1 MKKTILSIAAAML
14 FHFSAYAVQAYNL
27 PIAFT
32 QTDGTTVTVVGHGD
46 ENIHYYTTADGVLL
60 VHEADA
66 YYIAGT
72 NDNGELVSTG
82 ILAHNDG
89 ERSAEEKRAIGR
101 QDAQKFYASF
111 STIMARHNAV
121 AKAAANVD
129 FIAHNGKVKTLVIL
143 AQFSDEKFT
152 INEPYKAFQQ
162 YLNAEEAM
170 VDYGNK
176 DTSNYGSVAKY
187 FADMSAGNFTPS
199 FDLYGP
205 VTLDKP
211 LKSYGE
217 GNDNMPLLVG
227 DVCKA
232 AKSQLNVNFADYDS
246 DGDGAVDLIYII
258 YAGYAES
265 WSGNPTDCIWPK
277 SGTVSIDATFDGKT
291 ICRYGVNNELNGRKG
306 QQVGM
311 INGIGLFCHEFSHC
325 MGMPDFYA
333 TTAAT
338 TECQTAE
345 NQSMD
350 WWSLMDLGEYVNNG
364 YRPTAYTAWERE
376 HFGWLSITDLDASA
390 NGVELK
396 PIDNGGKAYRI
407 RNNEDKSGNEYIII
421 ENIQKDGWNKS
432 LPGHGMIAYHVEYDP
447 QVFTS
452 KVNTVNNTL
461 GHPRMAMI
469 PADGLLMKT
478 TNAKYA
484 NEQNVSS
491 LHMEQVKGDP
501 FPGTSDVKE
510 LTAAQNLP
518 NFAWYAGTKEISQS
532 FANISEDEETGIV
545 TFDFNTPFTG
555 ISGIAADKSAGGN
568 IYTIGGVSVGKDAQ
582 HLNNGVY
589 IMNDKKF
596 VVKK

>member
-27 PIAFT
+27 PIEFM
-32 QTDGTTVTVVGHGD
+32 QKDGTTITVIGHGD
-46 ENIHYYTTADGVLL
+46 ENVHYYTTADGVLL
-60 VHEADA
+60 FHEGNT
-66 YYIAGT
+66 YYVAGVSE
-72 NDNGELVSTG
+72 NGTIVSTG
-82 ILAHNDG
+82 ILAHDADKRNT
-89 ERSAEEKRAIGR
+89 EEKRAIEH
-101 QDAQKFYASF
+101 QDVQKFYASCR
-111 STIMARHNAV
+111 SAMAKH
-121 AKAAANVD
+121 AASKTGSNVD
-129 FIAHNGKVKTLVIL
+129 FIAHNGKVKTLVVL

-152 INEPYKAFQQ
+152 VNEPYKAFQQ
-162 YLNAEEAM
+162 YLNASGEMA
-170 VDYGNK
+170 DYGNS
-176 DTSNYGSVAKY
+176 DTKNYGSVAKY
-187 FADMSAGNFTPS
+187 FTDMSSGSFTPE

-211 LKSYGE
+211 LKTYGE
-217 GNDNMPLLVG
+217 GNDNMPLLVS

-232 AKSQLNVNFADYDS
+232 AKNQLDINFANYDS

-277 SGTVSIDATFDGKT
+277 SGTVSIADTFDGKT

-338 TECQTAE
+338 QECQTAE

-350 WWSLMDLGEYVNNG
+350 WWSIMDLGEYVNNG

-376 HFGWLSITDLDASA
+376 HFGWLDIADLTTSA

-396 PIDNGGKAYRI
+396 SIDNGGKAFRI
-407 RNNEDKSGNEYIII
+407 RNEANTSGNEYIVI

-447 QVFTS
+447 QVFTA
-452 KVNTVNNTL
+452 KTNTVNNTL

-478 TNAKYA
+478 TNSKYA
-484 NEQNVSS
+484 NEANVST
-491 LHMEQVKGDP
+491 LHMAQVKGDP
-501 FPGTSDVKE
+501 FPGTSNVTE
-510 LTAAQNLP
+510 LTAGQNLP
-518 NFAWYAGTKEISQS
+518 NFAWYTGNKEVAQS
-532 FANISEDEETGIV
+532 FKNISEDEETGLV
-545 TFDFNTPFTG
+545 TFDFDSPSTG
-555 ISGIAADKSAGGN
+555 INGIIFNESNNSN
-568 IYTIGGVSVGKDAQ
+568 IYTIGGLNVGNSPQQLK
-582 HLNNGVY
+582 NGVY
-589 IMNDKKF
+589 VMKNKKF